1 MSQLIESLKRL
12 YKNGRISKEKLLQMI
27 SEGKITKVDFKYIIG

>member
-12 YKNGRISKEKLLQMI
+12 YKNGRISKEKLLRMI
-27 SEGKITKVDFKYIIG
+27 SEGKITKVDFEYIVG